1 MAYGPQKITGT
12 MPFRYH
18 KDDAAWIDAQLSL
31 LGSAERA
38 QVASAYGKAYQ
49 QTEDCHDVD
58 YQKAGA
64 ARYEANSRLRKYINK
79 KVANAHS

>member
-31 LGSAERA
+31 LGAAERA
-38 QVASAYGKAYQ
+38 KVASAYGKH
-49 QTEDCHDVD
+49 T
-58 YQKAGA
+58 
-64 ARYEANSRLRKYINK
+64 SRLRIATTSSIRRLAQLATRQI
-79 KVANAHS
+79 VGCANI

>member
-1 MAYGPQKITGT
+1 MAYGQQKITGA

-18 KDDAAWIDAQLSL
+18 KDDAAWIDSQLSL
-31 LGSAERA
+31 LGVSERA
-38 QVASAYGKAYQ
+38 QVAAAYGRAYQ
-49 QTEDCHDVD
+49 ASEDCHEID

-79 KVANAHS
+79 KVAKQVE